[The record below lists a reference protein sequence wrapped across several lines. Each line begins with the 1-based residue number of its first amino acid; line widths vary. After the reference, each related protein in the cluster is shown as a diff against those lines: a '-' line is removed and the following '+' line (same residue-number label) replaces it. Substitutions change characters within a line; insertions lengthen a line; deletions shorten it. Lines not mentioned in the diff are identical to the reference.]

1 VIDREFGHLTH
12 GYVVTSH
19 ASQGATVDK
28 VFIGLSSDS
37 FPATNERTG
46 YVAVTRGKEQ
56 ALIFTDDKDGLL
68 KAMNRPDDPLSA
80 SEVAES
86 KQQATPVK
94 ARRPL
99 SPALPSLGRGD
110 HRDSRQQAGRRKR
123 AEATPAV
130 RTSRIRCPL
139 VGGATVTVAGA
150 DISLDEAIEA
160 LKDAIKAMTKARDTG
175 LDAKTAQAVW
185 RDMAKAG

>member
-1 VIDREFGHLTH
+1 
-12 GYVVTSH
+12 VTSH

-56 ALIFTDDKDGLL
+56 ALIFTDDKDSLL
-68 KAMNRPDDPLSA
+68 KAMSRPDDPLSA

-99 SPALPSLGRGD
+99 SPALPLLGRGD
-110 HRDSRQQAGRRKR
+110 YRDSRQQ
-123 AEATPAV
+123 P
-130 RTSRIRCPL
+130 
-139 VGGATVTVAGA
+139 
-150 DISLDEAIEA
+150 
-160 LKDAIKAMTKARDTG
+160 
-175 LDAKTAQAVW
+175 QHFQ
-185 RDMAKAG
+185 DMSHER